1 MKIRFSHGQIIILGF
16 FLMIVAGTLLL
27 SLPVSTASGQHAPLL
42 TALFTATSASCV
54 TGLVLQ
60 DTATYWSPFGKVV
73 IITLIQIGGLGFM
86 TISTMFF
93 LLLRS
98 KMGLRQREVLVESI
112 NTTAVGGVLA
122 LTRLILIGTAVV
134 ELLGAALLSIRF
146 IPLYG
151 AWRGMLV
158 SLFHSISAFCNAGF
172 DLMGEVEPYTSF
184 TPFAGDWLVNLTL
197 IFLITAGGIGFA
209 VWDDLRRN
217 KLHTRHYCFQTRL
230 VLLTSGILLLGGA
243 VVIWLFERRYTM
255 SALPAD
261 EQVLTALFASA
272 TARTAGFNTVDVGA
286 MSEGGRL
293 ITMILMF
300 IGGSPGA
307 TAGGV
312 KTTTIVVVAVAAVSV
327 VLGKQ
332 HPNVLGR
339 RISDELLHKAVAVVM
354 FNLVI
359 ALCGT
364 LALCLLQDFPL
375 SDTLFECV
383 SAIGTVGMTTGI
395 TRELNT
401 LSALIVAA
409 IMFAGRVGSVSFA
422 MALMEKKARP
432 AITCPM
438 ERLTIG

>member
-1 MKIRFSHGQIIILGF
+1 MKIRFSHGQIIVLGF
-16 FLMIVAGTLLL
+16 FLMIVVGTLLL
-27 SLPVSTASGQHAPLL
+27 CLPASTADGQGAPLL

-60 DTATYWSPFGKVV
+60 DTATYWSSLGKVV

-86 TISTMFF
+86 TISTLFF

-112 NTTAVGGVLA
+112 NTTAVGGVLS

-151 AWRGMLV
+151 PWKGSLV

-184 TPFAGDWLVNLTL
+184 APFAGDWLVNLTL
-197 IFLITAGGIGFA
+197 IFLIVSGGIGFA
-209 VWDDLRRN
+209 VWDDLRKN
-217 KLHTRHYCFQTRL
+217 KLHARHYRFQTRL

-255 SALPAD
+255 ASLPAG

-312 KTTTIVVVAVAAVSV
+312 KTTTIVVVMVAAVSV
-327 VLGKQ
+327 VRGKQ

-364 LALCLLQDFPL
+364 LVLCLFQDFSL
-375 SDTLFECV
+375 SDALFECI

-401 LSALIVAA
+401 LSALVVAA

-422 MALMEKKARP
+422 MALIEKKARP
-432 AITCPM
+432 AVTCPT